1 MYVSRETPEQTT
13 TRLLRVLAQAEWRV
27 LNGSFAFREWPARR
41 LPAER
46 AADAL
51 ALVRDEDVWSVLGPA
66 GPEDAEP
73 LLLFSFHF
81 PPGLDNSGFVGWLA
95 SHLKSQ
101 LGTGVLVVCGQNSG
115 RGGIFDYWGVPFAVG
130 PAVVSEVG
138 RMRGEAGRGPTSGIW
153 TAPVKR

>member
-13 TRLLRVLAQAEWRV
+13 TRLLRVLAQSEWRV
-27 LNGSFAFREWPARR
+27 LNGSFAFREWPASR

-51 ALVRDEDVWSVLGPA
+51 ALVRDEDVWSVLGPG

-115 RGGIFDYWGVPFAVG
+115 RGGVFDYWGVPFAIG
-130 PAVVSEVG
+130 PAVVSEIE
-138 RMRGEAGRGPTSGIW
+138 RMRREAGRGPTTG
-153 TAPVKR
+153 